1 MMTLSLSLL
10 FSILACEPSDGG
22 SVALDDSGDGDAD
35 TDTDADSD
43 TDTDTDTDSDAD
55 TDCELP
61 IDYVD
66 PGDNTIKVA
75 TGVSPRVWFDG
86 ETATDPSE
94 VSFTLSDADGDL
106 SGTVNLLNG
115 GAGAEFVPSE
125 ELARSTVYT
134 WSVETCSDEE
144 TGMKFTT
151 VAGPTGT
158 STLVDNVYLVDLA
171 GVDWTSPDKSVGGII
186 LGQLETK
193 FILVKVQAANETQ
206 VDMVGATAWDNTG
219 AVAQYPC
226 VEAIDFD
233 PANFEGN
240 PAFQAGPVT
249 TSLSAGGFDVEI
261 HEFELSG
268 SFESDQSAVNN
279 LRIRGYLD
287 LDGLEV
293 AGSDACDALSF
304 LGESCGP
311 CPDDGDESCV
321 LLDVTDPNAPLTDA
335 TVDENLNPADHES
348 ECN

>member
-22 SVALDDSGDGDAD
+22 SVALDDSGDADAD
-35 TDTDADSD
+35 TDTDSD

-55 TDCELP
+55 ADCELP

-66 PGDNTIKVA
+66 PGDNTINVA

-86 ETATDPSE
+86 ETATDTSE
-94 VSFTLSDADGDL
+94 LEFTLSGEDGDL
-106 SGTVNLLNG
+106 AGTINLLNG

-125 ELARSTVYT
+125 ELERSTVYT
-134 WSVETCSDEE
+134 WSVETCSDDSS
-144 TGMKFTT
+144 GMKFTT
-151 VAGPTGT
+151 VAGPTEP
-158 STLVDNVYLVDLA
+158 SDLVDNVYLVDLA
-171 GVDWTSPDKSVGGII
+171 GVDWTSPSASVGGII

-193 FILVKVQAANETQ
+193 YILVKVQSANETQ
-206 VDMVGATAWDNTG
+206 VDMVGATAWDSTG
-219 AVAQYPC
+219 SVAQYPC
-226 VEAIDFD
+226 VEAIEFE

-268 SFESDQSAVNN
+268 SFKGDQSVVNN

-287 LDGLEV
+287 LDGLDV
-293 AGSDACDALSF
+293 GGTDACDALAF
-304 LGESCGP
+304 LGETCSA

-321 LLDVTDPNAPLTDA
+321 LLDVTDPEAPLTDA
-335 TVDENLNPADHES
+335 TLDENLDPADHEA